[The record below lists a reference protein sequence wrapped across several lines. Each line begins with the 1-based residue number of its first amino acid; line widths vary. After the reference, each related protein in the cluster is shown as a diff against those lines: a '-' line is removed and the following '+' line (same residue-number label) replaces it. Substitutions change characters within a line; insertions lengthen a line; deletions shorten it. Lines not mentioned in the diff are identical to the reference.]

1 MVYSMEKEVQIK
13 NISNIIL
20 ESIDEVADLLR
31 TIGSPNRLRI
41 LSFLVQKS
49 RTFSFL
55 LNHLLIKRTT
65 LVHHIDV
72 LIDTHFIE
80 RQERGKYMITDD
92 GNKFLKVV
100 TDTYQNLIMRKENK
114 LQELIH
120 KHNHWPHFY
129 REPMLTHKNHVTN
142 KGLFQGGWNSFI
154 SSITGIL
161 VSLGVPHDH
170 VYISGRIGSCF
181 IVNTIKILKSSMA
194 KEMVSESAWR
204 DIYKGIES
212 FGWKLTKKEIN
223 RKYPGNWKINNED
236 ADLAL
241 EVFNQIVKIIDDYN
255 TPVVLLGIHG
265 CCFAI
270 VNGYQNDSYLV
281 STFYRMEDREEIPI
295 KFDQL
300 NLLDKFM
307 YFYLPKKIE
316 TNDLASEEKES
327 INRAIKFTK
336 GEDYSQNGFI
346 MGPSAYDEWIN
357 VLELEKKEKIDLYSN
372 SILGQYYFDSK
383 YVASEYLER
392 LSRKYINKPQAEPLK
407 KASEDYRNAK
417 IQLEQ
422 FTILFPYFE
431 LEKNILSKEN
441 RKKGV
446 NIIREVKKYETMA
459 IDNLE
464 IAYEK
469 WE

>member
-1 MVYSMEKEVQIK
+1 VEKEVQIR
-13 NISNIIL
+13 NIANIISG
-20 ESIDEVADLLR
+20 SIDEVSDLLR
-31 TIGSPNRLRI
+31 TVGSPNRLRI

-55 LNHLLIKRTT
+55 LNHLHIKRTT

-72 LIDTHFIE
+72 LIDTNFIE
-80 RQERGKYMITDD
+80 REERGKYMITDD
-92 GNKFLKVV
+92 GNKFLRVV
-100 TDTYQNLIMRKENK
+100 TDTYQNLLMKKENK
-114 LQELIH
+114 FQELIH

-129 REPMLTHKNHVTN
+129 REPMLTKKNHVTN
-142 KGLFQGGWNSFI
+142 KGLYQGGWNSFI
-154 SSITGIL
+154 SSISGIL
-161 VSLGVPHDH
+161 ISLGVPHDH

-194 KEMVSESAWR
+194 KEMVSKNTWR
-204 DIYKGIES
+204 EIYKGIES
-212 FGWKLTKKEIN
+212 FGWKLKKKEIE
-223 RKYPGNWKINNED
+223 RKYPGNWKLNNED
-236 ADLAL
+236 VDLAL
-241 EVFNQIVKIIDDYN
+241 EVFNQIVKIIDEYN

-265 CCFAI
+265 CCFGI
-270 VNGYQNDSYLV
+270 INGYQNDSYLV

-316 TNDLASEEKES
+316 MKDLELEEKES
-327 INRAIKFTK
+327 IYRATVFAK

-346 MGPSAYDEWIN
+346 MGPNAYDEWIN
-357 VLELEKKEKIDLYSN
+357 VLESEKKEKIDLYSN

-392 LSRKYINKPQAEPLK
+392 LTRKYNNKPQAEPLK
-407 KASEDYRNAK
+407 KASENYRNAK
-417 IQLEQ
+417 MQLEQ
-422 FTILFPYFE
+422 FTLLFPYFE

-441 RKKGV
+441 RIKGAK
-446 NIIREVKKYETMA
+446 IITEVKKYEHLA

-464 IAYEK
+464 KAYEK